1 MYNGEVG
8 NSVII
13 VPDGRS
19 SNSKRTCPYRPD
31 LVAARASGAPM
42 TSRPVVS
49 TAANQSI
56 NQSINCSIYRTAMA
70 ARCKTC
76 DVMYVID
83 KCALRHVI
91 TPQRSYQRTQSI
103 NQPRPAVSESG
114 GSGTDLI
121 LLFLFLLQRRSSKNS
136 PQAPSFQIGSG

>member
-8 NSVII
+8 NFVII

-56 NQSINCSIYRTAMA
+56 NQSINQLFNISDGDGGEMQ
-70 ARCKTC
+70 
-76 DVMYVID
+76 DV
-83 KCALRHVI
+83 
-91 TPQRSYQRTQSI
+91 
-103 NQPRPAVSESG
+103 
-114 GSGTDLI
+114 
-121 LLFLFLLQRRSSKNS
+121 
-136 PQAPSFQIGSG
+136 